1 MIKTIRSKIVW
12 TFTCLVLLNLASGF
26 WSIYNFYALGTTVS
40 AILNENYQS
49 VLAAENMVKWLVR
62 ADKALLDASEYE
74 AASETAALNDIK
86 ELFVPFTE
94 NRDLFFYWYDH
105 AVRSV
110 SVPSQ
115 ETLLDSIQTA
125 YRQYTVL
132 ADSMTARIGQGAFR
146 EAKQYYYENV
156 RPHSDSIQVLCLRL
170 FEINQAAMDN
180 VVPRPHALSNHVAYG
195 AMMTSIITV
204 ALSIIAMLWITRVF
218 VTPAEELTERVKQ
231 IGAGKLDLKID
242 VLSDDEV
249 GQLSREFNKMTERLK
264 RFEQM
269 NIDKIISEKRKS
281 EAIVES
287 ISDGLIVTDAS
298 MNILHMNRVIAELCE
313 VRQGPVIGAPL
324 GSVIRD
330 ERIISLIR
338 ACSAMDGEPA
348 DQKVSYLE
356 FERGDRR
363 WFFRPKMTRIF
374 DNEGALYGV
383 LTLLQDVTQFKELDR
398 MKSDFI
404 ATLSH
409 EFRTPLT
416 SMNMSVDI
424 LSQGILGPL
433 NDKQKELI
441 DSAKEDCFRLT
452 KLARELLQLSKL
464 ESGKV
469 QLKNEELNLRSVIE
483 ASTRPLLLQF
493 SGKNIQLL
501 NEVDPGL
508 PRLVADEQQIS
519 WLITNLVTNALK
531 FTDSGGTITL
541 RARVQP
547 PTGVNRENGETVLVE
562 VEDTGQ
568 GIARENLAI
577 IFDKFVQ
584 VRGITA
590 STPGSV
596 GLGLAIAKEIVEIYG
611 GKIWAESELGKGS
624 KFSFVLPLRS
634 GLPHRENRDSRAET
648 LPADRQG
655 EEQNRSTQV

>member
-180 VVPRPHALSNHVAYG
+180 VVPRTHAISNQVAYG

-433 NDKQKELI
+433 NEKQKELI